1 MAFSFNLPE
10 PAEGDL
16 GATLSLWGTFYYGQ
30 PAAESSVGVE
40 ILNRAG
46 QVVGPRI
53 PEKDWCHGAME
64 GTLIVAQGDGS
75 TATYNFDGTAS
86 TRQASCKPFFTKL
99 SDEKLAAL
107 EKTRFRRARGPFG
120 DGAQNF
126 VLSPYRTLAVDRTKI
141 TLGTALYIPVARGVN
156 IVLPDNSSAT
166 HDGYFFAG
174 DVGGAIKDN
183 HVDFFLGVSLKNP
196 FGFVKSKESETF
208 EVREVLNGSTRQFL
222 RGLHEL

>member
-1 MAFSFNLPE
+1 MELSFNLPE
-10 PAEGDL
+10 PADGDL
-16 GATLSLWGTFYYGQ
+16 GGTLSLWGTFYYGQ
-30 PAAESSVGVE
+30 PAVESSAGVE

-53 PEKDWCHGAME
+53 SDKDWCHGAME
-64 GTLIVAQGDGS
+64 GTLIVKLADGTTS
-75 TATYNFDGTAS
+75 TFNFDGTAS
-86 TRQASCKPFFTKL
+86 TRQANCKPFFTKL

-126 VLSPYRTLAVDRTKI
+126 VLSPYRTLAVDRAKI
-141 TLGTALYIPVARGVN
+141 ALGTALYIPAARGVD
-156 IVLPDNSSAT
+156 IVLPDNSPAR

-183 HVDFFLGVSLKNP
+183 HVDFFLGVSRKNP

-208 EVREVLNGSTRQFL
+208 EVREVLNGGTRQFL

>member
-1 MAFSFNLPE
+1 MELSFNLPE
-10 PAEGDL
+10 PADSDL
-16 GATLSLWGTFYYGQ
+16 GGTLSLWGTFYYGQ
-30 PAAESSVGVE
+30 PAAESSTGVE

-53 PEKDWCHGAME
+53 SEKDWCHGAME
-64 GTLIVAQGDGS
+64 GTLIVKQADGA
-75 TATYNFDGTAS
+75 TVTYNFDGTAS
-86 TRQASCKPFFTKL
+86 TRQASCKPFFTRL
-99 SDEKLAAL
+99 SEEKLAAL

-141 TLGTALYIPVARGVN
+141 ALGTALYIRSARGVS
-156 IVLPDNSSAT
+156 ITLPDNSSAI

-183 HVDFFLGVSLKNP
+183 HVDFFLGVSLRNP
-196 FGFVKSKESETF
+196 FPFVKSKDSETF
-208 EVREVLNGSTRQFL
+208 EVREVLNAGTRQFL